1 MALSYPGDL
10 ASQNACITF
19 QAFTRPSVTDSSQS
33 EKIMLPMPE
42 QFANPQSVNWDSS
55 KFGYMG
61 RMLAGGFRDAY
72 QQDGIRDSMSAF
84 ADYMSANNDNTWDT
98 VKGHMGINV
107 TTFAGSVVGS
117 AATAGDLA
125 ADATGTIPNP
135 YMVKV
140 FRGMDFRTFA
150 YAFKLA
156 PYNAGDCDTIN
167 EIIKTFRKFSL
178 PEKAQNDAFLKY
190 PHEFEIEYQWQGA
203 ANPYIHKFKRCVLTS
218 VNVDFTGAGMF
229 SVHHNGFPAHI
240 QLNLQFS
247 EIVKLFHDDVED
259 GY

>member
-19 QAFTRPSVTDSSQS
+19 QAFTRPSVTDSAQS

-61 RMLAGGFRDAY
+61 SQLVKGYQSISGRDEGVSAAG
-72 QQDGIRDSMSAF
+72 AF
-84 ADYMSANNDNTWDT
+84 MDYMSANSSNMADT
-98 VKGHMGINV
+98 AMTNMGINISSFV
-107 TTFAGSVVGS
+107 GTVMGSS
-117 AATAGDLA
+117 ATAGDLA

-247 EIVKLFHDDVED
+247 EIVKIFHDDVED